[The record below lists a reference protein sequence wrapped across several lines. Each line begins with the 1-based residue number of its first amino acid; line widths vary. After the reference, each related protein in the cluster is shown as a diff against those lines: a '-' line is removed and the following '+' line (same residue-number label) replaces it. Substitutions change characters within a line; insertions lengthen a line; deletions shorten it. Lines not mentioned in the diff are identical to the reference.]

1 MKLAGITRMARSA
14 DPKHPSVR
22 VALIGV
28 LAAGIVGVVYDY
40 VVNDSFDIFDSLSVS
55 VAAFL
60 GWAIAREIDPDH
72 QTTAL
77 LALAGSAF
85 LAIWLLPYLLLSAV
99 ALGALRLLVGTVG
112 GGGPTR
118 LDLAVM
124 VLAAGYSGWYRD
136 GWFLA
141 VIVMVGI
148 LISGGR
154 ENIAWAIAA
163 AAASGAVAFFRQ
175 PSTESLSDVVYAFFA
190 FPLLLIAVVVLAL
203 PVSPTST
210 TDIKKQLIDPRRLRL
225 GRILAGLAVVSALF
239 ASDVYGLTNL
249 GPLTAAV
256 VSAALAVPFTRPKP
270 PMV

>member
-1 MKLAGITRMARSA
+1 MTRSA
-14 DPKHPSVR
+14 DPKYPSVR

-28 LAAGIVGVVYDY
+28 LAAGIVGVVYDI
-40 VVNDSFDIFDSLSVS
+40 VVNDSFDIFDSLSVA

-118 LDLAVM
+118 FDLAVM
-124 VLAAGYSGWYRD
+124 VLAAAYGGWYRD

-141 VIVMVGI
+141 VIVVVGI
-148 LISGGR
+148 LMSGGR
-154 ENIAWAIAA
+154 ENIAWALAA
-163 AAASGAVAFFRQ
+163 AAAGGAVALVRQ
-175 PSTESLSDVVYAFFA
+175 PSAESLSDVVYAFFA

-210 TDIKKQLIDPRRLRL
+210 TDIKKQPIDPRRLRT
-225 GRILAGLAVVSALF
+225 GRILAGFAVVSALF

-256 VSAALAVPFTRPKP
+256 VSAALAVPFTRPKNP
-270 PMV
+270 IV